1 MNNKIILN
9 LNKKIFHIIFQKNY
23 YINMDRTKY
32 KVDREK
38 FKTGCIAIFRR
49 WTAFRMALDQ
59 NPQILNYIT
68 KDNTIEINDFLEILY
83 DDILTTITNSKYGMK
98 ELIQDV
104 AECLNYFIGDYF
116 KIELAD
122 NSDMEIAEVLIKLHN
137 ELKDGKEKMLNNLIS
152 LQNKISQKYSVE
164 FPITGKQIP
173 PKKKDE
179 SDDNEDD
186 EEGEEEED
194 EKESKKENKKENKKK
209 EDDKKKIDEP
219 DEDGFVV
226 VRKGKKGF

>member
-1 MNNKIILN
+1 
-9 LNKKIFHIIFQKNY
+9 
-23 YINMDRTKY
+23 MDRTKY

-137 ELKDGKEKMLNNLIS
+137 ELKDGNEKLLNNLIA

-164 FPITGKQIP
+164 FPITGKQVPP

-179 SDDNEDD
+179 SDDDEDD

-194 EKESKKENKKENKKK
+194 EKEDKNNIKRENKKK
-209 EDDKKKIDEP
+209 EDDKMKIDEP

>member
-1 MNNKIILN
+1 MN
-9 LNKKIFHIIFQKNY
+9 
-23 YINMDRTKY
+23 RTKY

-137 ELKDGKEKMLNNLIS
+137 ELKDGKEKMLNNLLS

-164 FPITGKQIP
+164 FPITGKQVPP

-179 SDDNEDD
+179 SDDDEDD

-194 EKESKKENKKENKKK
+194 EKEGKKENKKENKKK
-209 EDDKKKIDEP
+209 EDDKMKIDEP

>member
-1 MNNKIILN
+1 
-9 LNKKIFHIIFQKNY
+9 
-23 YINMDRTKY
+23 MDRTKY

-164 FPITGKQIP
+164 FPITGKQVPP

-179 SDDNEDD
+179 SDYDEDD

-194 EKESKKENKKENKKK
+194 EKEGKKENKKENKKK
-209 EDDKKKIDEP
+209 EDDKMKIDEP

>member
-1 MNNKIILN
+1 
-9 LNKKIFHIIFQKNY
+9 
-23 YINMDRTKY
+23 MDRTKY

-83 DDILTTITNSKYGMK
+83 DDILTTITNSKFGMK

-104 AECLNYFIGDYF
+104 AECLYYFIGDYF

-122 NSDMEIAEVLIKLHN
+122 NSDMEIAEVLINLHN
-137 ELKDGKEKMLNNLIS
+137 ELKDGNEKMLNNLIS
-152 LQNKISQKYSVE
+152 LQNKISQKYSIE
-164 FPITGKQIP
+164 FPITGKLVPP

-179 SDDNEDD
+179 SDDDEDD

-194 EKESKKENKKENKKK
+194 EKEGKKENKKENKKK
-209 EDDKKKIDEP
+209 EDDKMKIDEP

>member
-1 MNNKIILN
+1 
-9 LNKKIFHIIFQKNY
+9 
-23 YINMDRTKY
+23 MDRTKY

-68 KDNTIEINDFLEILY
+68 RDNTIEINDFLEILY

-104 AECLNYFIGDYF
+104 ADCLNYFIGDYF

-122 NSDMEIAEVLIKLHN
+122 NSDIEIAEVLIRLHN
-137 ELKDGKEKMLNNLIS
+137 ELKDGNEKTLNNLIA

-164 FPITGKQIP
+164 FPITGKQVPP

-179 SDDNEDD
+179 SDDDEDD

-194 EKESKKENKKENKKK
+194 EKEDKNNNNRKESKKK
-209 EDDKKKIDEP
+209 EDDKMKIDEP

-226 VRKGKKGF
+226 VKKKKKGF

>member
-1 MNNKIILN
+1 
-9 LNKKIFHIIFQKNY
+9 
-23 YINMDRTKY
+23 MDRTKY

-164 FPITGKQIP
+164 FPITGKQVPP

-179 SDDNEDD
+179 SDDDEDD

-194 EKESKKENKKENKKK
+194 EKEGKIENKKENKKK
-209 EDDKKKIDEP
+209 EDDKMKIDEP

>member
-1 MNNKIILN
+1 
-9 LNKKIFHIIFQKNY
+9 
-23 YINMDRTKY
+23 MDRTKY

-122 NSDMEIAEVLIKLHN
+122 NSDMEIAEVLINLHN
-137 ELKDGKEKMLNNLIS
+137 ELKDGNEKMLNNLIS
-152 LQNKISQKYSVE
+152 LQNKISQKYSIE

-173 PKKKDE
+173 PPKKKDE
-179 SDDNEDD
+179 SDDDEDD

-194 EKESKKENKKENKKK
+194 EKEDNNKKENKKK
-209 EDDKKKIDEP
+209 EDDKMKIDEP
-219 DEDGFVV
+219 DEDGFVI

>member
-1 MNNKIILN
+1 
-9 LNKKIFHIIFQKNY
+9 
-23 YINMDRTKY
+23 MDRTKY

-68 KDNTIEINDFLEILY
+68 RDNTIEINDFLEILY

-137 ELKDGKEKMLNNLIS
+137 ELKDGNEKMLNNLIA

-164 FPITGKQIP
+164 FPITGKQVPP
-173 PKKKDE
+173 PKKTDE
-179 SDDNEDD
+179 SDDDDDDND

-194 EKESKKENKKENKKK
+194 EKEDNNKKENKKK
-209 EDDKKKIDEP
+209 EDDKMKIDEP

>member
-1 MNNKIILN
+1 
-9 LNKKIFHIIFQKNY
+9 
-23 YINMDRTKY
+23 MDRTKY

-173 PKKKDE
+173 PPKKKDE

-194 EKESKKENKKENKKK
+194 EKEGKKENKKENKKK

>member
-1 MNNKIILN
+1 
-9 LNKKIFHIIFQKNY
+9 
-23 YINMDRTKY
+23 MDRTKF

-38 FKTGCIAIFRR
+38 FKSGCIAIFKR

-83 DDILTTITNSKYGMK
+83 DDILTTITNNKYGMK
-98 ELIQDV
+98 ELIEDV

-122 NSDMEIAEVLIKLHN
+122 NSDIEIAEILIKLYN
-137 ELKDGKEKMLNNLIS
+137 ELKDGNEKMLNDLIAR
-152 LQNKISQKYSVE
+152 QNKITQKYSIE

-173 PKKKDE
+173 PPKKKDDE
-179 SDDNEDD
+179 SESDD

-194 EKESKKENKKENKKK
+194 EKENNKKK
-209 EDDKKKIDEP
+209 EDKKEDDKMKIDEP
-219 DEDGFVV
+219 DDEGFVV
-226 VRKGKKGF
+226 VKKGKKGF

>member
-1 MNNKIILN
+1 
-9 LNKKIFHIIFQKNY
+9 
-23 YINMDRTKY
+23 MDRTKY

-49 WTAFRMALDQ
+49 WTAFRIALDQ

-83 DDILTTITNSKYGMK
+83 DDILTTITNSKFGMK

-104 AECLNYFIGDYF
+104 AECLYYFIGDYF

-122 NSDMEIAEVLIKLHN
+122 NSDMEIAEVLINLHN
-137 ELKDGKEKMLNNLIS
+137 ELKDGNEKMLNNLIS
-152 LQNKISQKYSVE
+152 LQNKISQKYSIE
-164 FPITGKQIP
+164 FPITGKQVPP

-179 SDDNEDD
+179 SDDDEDD

-194 EKESKKENKKENKKK
+194 EKEGKKENKKENKKK
-209 EDDKKKIDEP
+209 EDDKMKIDEP

>member
-1 MNNKIILN
+1 
-9 LNKKIFHIIFQKNY
+9 
-23 YINMDRTKY
+23 MDRTKY

-68 KDNTIEINDFLEILY
+68 RDNTIEINDFLEILY

-122 NSDMEIAEVLIKLHN
+122 NSDIEIAEVLIRLHN
-137 ELKDGKEKMLNNLIS
+137 ELKDGNEKTLNNLIA

-164 FPITGKQIP
+164 FPITGKQVPP

-179 SDDNEDD
+179 SDDDEDD

-194 EKESKKENKKENKKK
+194 EKEDKNNNNRKESKKK
-209 EDDKKKIDEP
+209 EDDKMKIDEP

>member
-1 MNNKIILN
+1 
-9 LNKKIFHIIFQKNY
+9 
-23 YINMDRTKY
+23 MDRTKY

-59 NPQILNYIT
+59 NPQILKYIT

-137 ELKDGKEKMLNNLIS
+137 ELKDKNEKLLNDLIAR
-152 LQNKISQKYSVE
+152 QNNIKQKYFIE
-164 FPITGKQIP
+164 FPITGKQEVP
-173 PKKKDE
+173 QKKKEDE
-179 SDDNEDD
+179 SEDD

-194 EKESKKENKKENKKK
+194 EKEEDKKEDTKKEDKKEDKKK
-209 EDDKKKIDEP
+209 EDDKNKGTIKKKLE
-219 DEDGFVV
+219 
-226 VRKGKKGF
+226 

>member
-1 MNNKIILN
+1 
-9 LNKKIFHIIFQKNY
+9 
-23 YINMDRTKY
+23 MDRTKY

-68 KDNTIEINDFLEILY
+68 RDNTIEINDFLEILY

-104 AECLNYFIGDYF
+104 ADCLNYFIGDYF

-122 NSDMEIAEVLIKLHN
+122 NSDIEIAEVLIRLHN
-137 ELKDGKEKMLNNLIS
+137 ELKDGNEKTLNNLIA

-164 FPITGKQIP
+164 FPITGKQVPP

-179 SDDNEDD
+179 SDDDEDD

-194 EKESKKENKKENKKK
+194 EKEDKNNNNRKESKKK
-209 EDDKKKIDEP
+209 EDDKMKIDEP
-219 DEDGFVV
+219 DEDGFIV